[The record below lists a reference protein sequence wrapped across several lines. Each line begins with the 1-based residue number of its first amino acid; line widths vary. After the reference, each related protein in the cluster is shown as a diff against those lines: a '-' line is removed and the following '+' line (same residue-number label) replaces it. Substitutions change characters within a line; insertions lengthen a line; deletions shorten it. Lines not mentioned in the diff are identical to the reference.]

1 MINQT
6 QLLLL
11 LKVTILAFIVGSISL
26 PHVLELISPF
36 WLLLFFIYWLIY
48 SDSSGI
54 YSAALILGLLLDVLQ
69 GAILGQ
75 NALALIISSAFIL
88 SVKKSFFC
96 VKPNYPAGLCIY
108 CLIDLPNIFFSNT
121 SNHSRSSNPMAHHI
135 CSIYRRYSMANCS
148 LFVGKT
154 KAIVEFALWIKLE
167 T

>member
-6 QLLLL
+6 HLLLL

-36 WLLLFFIYWLIY
+36 WLLLFFIYWVIY

-75 NALALIISSAFIL
+75 NALALVISSAFIL
-88 SVKKSFFC
+88 SVKKSFF
-96 VKPNYPAGLCIY
+96 VSNLTTQQVYVFIASLIYLTFFLVTHLVIQGLQIQW
-108 CLIDLPNIFFSNT
+108 LIIFVPFT
-121 SNHSRSSNPMAHHI
+121 
-135 CSIYRRYSMANCS
+135 
-148 LFVGKT
+148 G
-154 KAIVEFALWIKLE
+154 AIVWPIVRFLLAKLKQ
-167 T
+167 